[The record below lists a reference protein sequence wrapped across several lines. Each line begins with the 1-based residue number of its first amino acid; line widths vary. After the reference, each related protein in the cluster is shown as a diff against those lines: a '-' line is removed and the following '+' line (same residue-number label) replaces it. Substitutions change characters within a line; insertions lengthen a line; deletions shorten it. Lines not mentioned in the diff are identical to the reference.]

1 MNRKCISTGSKTK
14 SPRITQNWLKQWHT
28 HSKYWDYLQW
38 KIIERWFI
46 FIIVHFLFFFKIF
59 FKICWF
65 VTILLLFCVLV
76 LWLQAYGIL
85 APWPGIEP
93 TSPALKGKVLT
104 TRPPG
109 KFLSPFSKCCSWEH
123 VLVACMSS
131 ARPDLC
137 FCSDFPHHN
146 ISPNTLFY
154 SYMCN
159 RSLYRDLCWD
169 RCHKRGNGK
178 LIPLL
183 SFVGK
188 KMFVVDQIPA

>member
-1 MNRKCISTGSKTK
+1 M
-14 SPRITQNWLKQWHT
+14 T
-28 HSKYWDYLQW
+28 HSFQILRLSAMKSHREVIYFHYSP
-38 KIIERWFI
+38 FS
-46 FIIVHFLFFFKIF
+46 FFKIF
-59 FKICWF
+59 FFWCGPFLKSID
-65 VTILLLFCVLV
+65 LLQYCLCSVFWPFGCRR
-76 LWLQAYGIL
+76 WIL

-93 TSPALKGKVLT
+93 TPPALEGKVLT

-109 KFLSPFSKCCSWEH
+109 KFLSPFSKCCAWEH

-137 FCSDFPHHN
+137 FCSDFPHHH

-169 RCHKRGNGK
+169 RCHKLGNGK

-188 KMFVVDQIPA
+188 KMLVVDQIPT

>member
-1 MNRKCISTGSKTK
+1 MWAI
-14 SPRITQNWLKQWHT
+14 
-28 HSKYWDYLQW
+28 
-38 KIIERWFI
+38 
-46 FIIVHFLFFFKIF
+46 

-169 RCHKRGNGK
+169 RYHKRGNGK

-183 SFVGK
+183 SFCGEENVCCWPNTSLTGSSLTGLICSRMVFLAVRVFIK
-188 KMFVVDQIPA
+188 TLILGLS